1 MSAQDSNAGL
11 DSRAVALVCRGSD
24 PDRAIAVALAEAGAD
39 IALGTITSS
48 QNEEFSTASIANEV
62 WAMGREQFNTV
73 FEAADPAA
81 AAAFAAEVCDR
92 LGSCSA
98 LVIAPGPPPVVAF
111 DELSRDEWDA
121 MELAGLTAPL
131 VLVHAF
137 APVMERAGGGT
148 VILVNEAA
156 PHLDV
161 AGSVLSEA
169 RRALGAFAGIA
180 LSQRGVRV
188 MVVSREGAA
197 QHVVDLLA

>member
-1 MSAQDSNAGL
+1 MNAESSGADL
-11 DSRAVALVCRGSD
+11 AGKVVALVCRGSE

-39 IALGTITSS
+39 LALATITPV
-48 QNEEFSTASIANEV
+48 QDEEFATASIANEI
-62 WAMGREQFNTV
+62 WAIGREQFNSV
-73 FEAADPAA
+73 LDSADAA
-81 AAAFAAEVCDR
+81 AASAFAAEVCDR
-92 LGSCSA
+92 LGGCAA

-131 VLVHAF
+131 VLVRAF
-137 APVMERAGGGT
+137 APVMERAGGGAI
-148 VILVNEAA
+148 ILVNEAA
-156 PHLDV
+156 PHFDV

-188 MVVSREGAA
+188 VLVSREGAP
-197 QHVVDLLA
+197 QQVVDALS

>member
-1 MSAQDSNAGL
+1 MG
-11 DSRAVALVCRGSD
+11 RGGRTVALVCRGTEL
-24 PDRAIAVALAEAGAD
+24 DRAIAVALAEAGTD
-39 IALGTITSS
+39 LALGTITSTKS
-48 QNEEFSTASIANEV
+48 EEFSTASIANEV
-62 WAMGREQFNTV
+62 WALGREQLNSS

-92 LGSCSA
+92 LGSCAA

-131 VLVHAF
+131 VLMRAF

-148 VILVNEAA
+148 IVLVNEAA
-156 PHLDV
+156 PHVDV
-161 AGSVLSEA
+161 AGSVLAES

-188 MVVSREGAA
+188 TVVSREGSP
-197 QHVVDLLA
+197 QHLVDLLA